1 MGTFSKVEPANVVAW
16 SKEVSGDYVSMYN
29 KGKYG
34 YAYYSKCAVTRL
46 TDNSICVRIKMYS
59 SGIMGWGAANK
70 AVYIPWGNNGA
81 ANEFGPGEAYN
92 YGDGYYLADTY
103 YYTLPASYKGKTV
116 TAGMTSGHKP
126 TSANSPV
133 TLTVP
138 EPVGNA
144 LYLNTNGVWHQVGL
158 YCNAADIWKEAFAY
172 CNANGEWK

>member
-1 MGTFSKVEPANVVAW
+1 MGTFSKVEPVNVVGW
-16 SKEVSGDYVSMYN
+16 SEEVSGDYVSMYN

-70 AVYIPWGNNGA
+70 AEYIPWGNNGA

-92 YGDGYYLADTY
+92 YGDGYYLAATY

-116 TAGMTSGHKP
+116 TAGMTSGHRP
-126 TSANSPV
+126 TTASSPV

-138 EPVGNA
+138 EPVGNM
-144 LYLNTNGVWHQVGL
+144 LYLNINGVWRQVEL
-158 YCNAADIWKEAFAY
+158 HCNAADVWKEAFGY
-172 CNANGEWK
+172 ANINGIWK